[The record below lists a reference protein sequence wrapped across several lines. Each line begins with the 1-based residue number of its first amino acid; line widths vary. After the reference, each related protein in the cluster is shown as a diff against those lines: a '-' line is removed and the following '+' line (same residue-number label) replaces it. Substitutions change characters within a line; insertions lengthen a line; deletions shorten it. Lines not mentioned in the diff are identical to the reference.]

1 MARVAEDARGGLRL
15 GAALRSPAR
24 RRKVAGILEDEPM
37 TDTPAATAPELKLEI
52 EGPVAWIVA
61 SNPERM
67 NAFTAGMWAKVPEQ
81 VQAAEDDPAV
91 RVLILR
97 GAGTRAFS
105 AGADISEF
113 ESARTGASA
122 ADYDRLNHEAFSAL
136 LAARKPVIAMIHG
149 FCLGGGLGI
158 AACADLRLADPK
170 AQFAIPA
177 AKLGLGYNPRWVP
190 ALLALAA
197 PAFIKEML
205 FTGRRFSAA
214 EALRIGLVNEIV
226 EAENLEVAV
235 RTLAS
240 TIADNAPLTVRAAK
254 LTVDELVRHP
264 ENPDTAALDA
274 AVQACFESADYAEGR
289 RAFLE
294 KRKPMFQGR

>member
-1 MARVAEDARGGLRL
+1 
-15 GAALRSPAR
+15 
-24 RRKVAGILEDEPM
+24 M
-37 TDTPAATAPELKLEI
+37 TDTTAAVADLKLEI
-52 EGPVAWIVA
+52 DGAIAWIVA
-61 SNPERM
+61 CNSERM
-67 NAFTAGMWAKVPEQ
+67 NAYTAGMWAKIPTHIA
-81 VQAAEDDPAV
+81 AAEADPAV
-91 RVLILR
+91 RVILLR
-97 GAGTRAFS
+97 GDGTRAFS

-113 ESARTGASA
+113 ETARTGASA

-136 LAARKPVIAMIHG
+136 LATTKPVIAMIHG

-190 ALLALAA
+190 PLLALAP
-197 PAFIKEML
+197 PAFVKEML

-214 EALRIGLVNEIV
+214 EAQRIGLVNEVV
-226 EAENLEVAV
+226 ETENLEVAV

-240 TIADNAPLTVRAAK
+240 TIAANAPLTVRAAK
-254 LTVDELVRHP
+254 LTIDELVRHP
-264 ENPDTAALDA
+264 ESPDTARLDA
-274 AVQACFESADYAEGR
+274 AVKACFDSADYVEGR

-294 KRKPMFQGR
+294 KRKPAFQGR